1 MILEFLKQIEYELY
15 DIHAELFTTPTSNNL
30 LNIKEDLIKLSDI
43 LNKIDNEYKE
53 VNKITDRLINLIV
66 LFLRLLSSLM
76 LCLILAGFC
85 NVIVGIFSFITFY
98 YLAYKINKN
107 DKENNENK
115 EIMQLIKKL
124 KDDIEYKQEITEKKI
139 KFLERKN
146 LLETNSISIDTSLY
160 KKDLPL
166 IRKLTNKHHENS

>member
-1 MILEFLKQIEYELY
+1 
-15 DIHAELFTTPTSNNL
+15 
-30 LNIKEDLIKLSDI
+30 
-43 LNKIDNEYKE
+43 
-53 VNKITDRLINLIV
+53 
-66 LFLRLLSSLM
+66 M

-160 KKDLPL
+160 KNDYPL